1 MPPVGMDHSDFSKG
15 GPLSDRDYVRCLANA
30 RIGLGLLS
38 KYCQDEFT
46 TRSFEIPAAGTMLIA
61 ERTEEHQ
68 DLFEEGKEAE
78 FFATLEELSDKISF
92 YLKND
97 QARCRIAE
105 KGRLKTLSC
114 YHWKH
119 VLVPVVEVVEG
130 IRTGHR

>member
-1 MPPVGMDHSDFSKG
+1 
-15 GPLSDRDYVRCLANA
+15 
-30 RIGLGLLS
+30 
-38 KYCQDEFT
+38 
-46 TRSFEIPAAGTMLIA
+46 MLIA